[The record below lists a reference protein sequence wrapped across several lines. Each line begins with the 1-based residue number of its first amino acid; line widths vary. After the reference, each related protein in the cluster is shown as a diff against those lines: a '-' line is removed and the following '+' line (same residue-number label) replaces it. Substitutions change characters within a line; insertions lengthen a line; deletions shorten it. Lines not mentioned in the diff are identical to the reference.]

1 MLNWELKDEQFQKIT
16 AAYKLMDM
24 NVTSDYNFNRIF
36 FHEKTEINTLL
47 IGIAVEQPVTHKS
60 QFGHLLACA
69 AALLPPTL

>member
-1 MLNWELKDEQFQKIT
+1 
-16 AAYKLMDM
+16 MDM